1 MKRSEALALQ
11 EGDLVDVRAPD
22 WQGGSGYRCKVL
34 IVSSKGGVY
43 VTESSLVA
51 GGRWVQ
57 FHHVVALGQREGL
70 TEGERTSQ
78 RYEVERF
85 QARRER
91 LRQKA
96 LRKLRPQALYAFVWD
111 ELEGSEGCSLEALQA
126 KAGVR
131 SLQADATTW
140 RRIGQILG
148 CSKDPQVWRMP
159 PGRLNTSV
167 LMMPRRLFDQP
178 SAAPLG

>member
-22 WQGGSGYRCKVL
+22 WRGRHRVIVCKVL

-85 QARRER
+85 RARRER

-96 LRKLRPQALYAFVWD
+96 LRKLRP
-111 ELEGSEGCSLEALQA
+111 LQA
-126 KAGVR
+126 PHAFGV
-131 SLQADATTW
+131 
-140 RRIGQILG
+140 
-148 CSKDPQVWRMP
+148 
-159 PGRLNTSV
+159 GR
-167 LMMPRRLFDQP
+167 
-178 SAAPLG
+178 A